1 MSSLLSIQWFPGH
14 MAKTRRLIR
23 ESLSL
28 VDAVAEI
35 RDARIVISSQN
46 PEIDKLIGQKPRL
59 LILNKSDFADPAT
72 TQRWCAYFQ
81 RQNLETLVTDSRS
94 GKGVSGF
101 GSAVRRVLAPRL
113 QQLSQKGMGGKK
125 LRVMVIGIPNVGK
138 SSLINRLSKSK
149 KTRVE
154 DRPGVTRG
162 AQWVEVDSTL
172 DLLDMPGMLWPK
184 FESQSVAE
192 HLAFTGAV
200 KDDIMD
206 IELLAARLLEC
217 LYSRYAPLLV
227 QRYHIELSSQEDGH
241 SLLEKIGRQRGML
254 ISGGA
259 VDERR
264 AAIAVVDEFRGC
276 KIGRISL
283 EAPEDMERA

>member
-1 MSSLLSIQWFPGH
+1 MSSPLSIQWFPGH

-125 LRVMVIGIPNVGK
+125 LRVMVVGIPNVGK
-138 SSLINRLSKSK
+138 SSFINRLSKSK

-217 LYSRYAPLLV
+217 LYSRYALLLV

>member
-1 MSSLLSIQWFPGH
+1 MSSPLSIQWFPGH

>member
-1 MSSLLSIQWFPGH
+1 MSSPLSIQWFPGH

-125 LRVMVIGIPNVGK
+125 LRVMVAGIPNVGK

-217 LYSRYAPLLV
+217 LYSRYALLLV

-283 EAPEDMERA
+283 ESPEDMERV

>member
-1 MSSLLSIQWFPGH
+1 MSSPLSIQWFPGH

-125 LRVMVIGIPNVGK
+125 LRVMVVGIPNVGK

-217 LYSRYAPLLV
+217 LYSRYALLLV

-283 EAPEDMERA
+283 ESPEDMERA

>member
-1 MSSLLSIQWFPGH
+1 MSSPLSIQWFPGH

-125 LRVMVIGIPNVGK
+125 LRVMVVGIPNVGK

-217 LYSRYAPLLV
+217 LYSRYALLLV

-283 EAPEDMERA
+283 EAPEDMERV

>member
-125 LRVMVIGIPNVGK
+125 LRVMVVGIPNVGK

-217 LYSRYAPLLV
+217 LYSRYALLLV

-283 EAPEDMERA
+283 ESPEDMERV